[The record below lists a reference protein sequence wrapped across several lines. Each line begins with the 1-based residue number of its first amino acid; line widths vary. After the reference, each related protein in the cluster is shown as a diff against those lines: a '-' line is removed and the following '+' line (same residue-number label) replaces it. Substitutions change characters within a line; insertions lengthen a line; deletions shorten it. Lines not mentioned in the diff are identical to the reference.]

1 MPDIDTFFEKIKQ
14 KMNNNQLAAIK
25 HEDGPALVLAGAG
38 SGKTRVLT
46 IKIASLIYQ
55 KLCGTN
61 ELLALTFTNKAANEM
76 RERINTFVGNKLDF
90 PWIGTFHSISYKIL
104 RFNSDYI
111 VGNYNKNFSIYD
123 PSDQLKV
130 IKSIIKDNDLDLN
143 KYDPS
148 KIRSKIDSLKNSLL
162 YDEWEFDDEIEQKI
176 IQTYQTRLE
185 TLNAMDFGDLILKF
199 YELLT
204 KNNNFK
210 QKMQNLFKYV
220 FVDEYQDTNNIQ
232 FRLINIISNPQRNL
246 FVVGDEDQSI
256 YGWRGAN
263 IENILQFK
271 KFFPDTEVYKL
282 EQNYRS
288 TPEILNVSNSL
299 ISQNTER
306 LEKKMWTI
314 NKKGNPVKLVSFEDD
329 RTEAKYVARNILSE
343 KSIFPFKDI
352 AIFYRTNAQSRVLE
366 DELRRANIKYRIFG
380 NISFYERAEVKDCIS
395 YLKFITNKNDEIAF
409 DRIINNPSRGI
420 GLKTLQKIKL
430 IASQE
435 NINLFETL
443 KKIRAEKTFSNKIN
457 IAISKLIE
465 SIDFFIEDIDKFS
478 SLSEAFEKFLNSIE
492 YFDSLKDDDK
502 LENVS
507 EFLNFIA
514 EFENNNSNDISDF
527 LNSLMLS
534 SAVDDLDNSSS
545 FVTLMTVHLS
555 KGLEFPSVYV
565 VGIEEGLFPH
575 SRSMFSVAEIEEE
588 RRLCYVAFTRA
599 IQSLNLSYC
608 KIRRQFGSII
618 YSNPSQFLDEIDS
631 CEDLNIIDLNTSD
644 TNEEKVFHYKF
655 GNGYIDIADTDNY
668 EDVVTVK
675 FDSGVVKKV
684 FINDLEEVD

>member
-1 MPDIDTFFEKIKQ
+1 MPDIDIFFEKIKQ

-104 RFNSDYI
+104 RLNSDYI

-143 KYDPS
+143 RYDPS

-299 ISQNTER
+299 ISKNTER

-343 KSIFPFKDI
+343 KSTFPFKDI

-409 DRIINNPSRGI
+409 DRIINNPTRGI

-435 NINLFETL
+435 NINLFETI
-443 KKIRAEKTFSNKIN
+443 KKIRTEKTFSNKIN

-502 LENVS
+502 
-507 EFLNFIA
+507 
-514 EFENNNSNDISDF
+514 
-527 LNSLMLS
+527 
-534 SAVDDLDNSSS
+534 
-545 FVTLMTVHLS
+545 
-555 KGLEFPSVYV
+555 
-565 VGIEEGLFPH
+565 
-575 SRSMFSVAEIEEE
+575 
-588 RRLCYVAFTRA
+588 
-599 IQSLNLSYC
+599 
-608 KIRRQFGSII
+608 
-618 YSNPSQFLDEIDS
+618 
-631 CEDLNIIDLNTSD
+631 
-644 TNEEKVFHYKF
+644 
-655 GNGYIDIADTDNY
+655 
-668 EDVVTVK
+668 
-675 FDSGVVKKV
+675 
-684 FINDLEEVD
+684 